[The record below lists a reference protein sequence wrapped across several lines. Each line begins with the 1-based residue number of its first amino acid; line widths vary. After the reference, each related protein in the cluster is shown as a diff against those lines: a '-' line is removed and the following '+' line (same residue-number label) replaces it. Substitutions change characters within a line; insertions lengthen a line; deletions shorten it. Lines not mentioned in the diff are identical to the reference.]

1 MASLDELHNRLRVA
15 AALLDT
21 AAQDIRDLPLAPP
34 KDNIRHIGDA
44 LASIFDVLRAIYA
57 ARPDLTP
64 AFLTE
69 SSAWPDA
76 NKRLTQALGEAL
88 RLAELGQ
95 TSAAAEL
102 LSSYA
107 AVESSSV
114 HKGIAL
120 YERGRLTG
128 EADT

>member
-15 AALLDT
+15 ASLLDA
-21 AAQDIRDLPLAPP
+21 AAQDVRDLPLAPP

-44 LASIFDVLRAIYA
+44 LAAIFDVLRAIYA
-57 ARPDLTP
+57 VRPDLTP
-64 AFLTE
+64 AYLKE
-69 SSAWPDA
+69 SSATPDA

-95 TSAAAEL
+95 TSEAAEL
-102 LSSYA
+102 LTSYA